1 MSGKD
6 LDGIFDKMGNL
17 VVDQSEG
24 ATKPSQNEFIN
35 ELNYDY
41 SHVGP

>member
-6 LDGIFDKMGNL
+6 LNGIIDKMGTL
-17 VVDQSEG
+17 VINQIER